1 MLPLLFASNLPKRF
15 CPFGSQL
22 SLFLNPPFLCVPSNF
37 HLSSASLEQNWW
49 QVSSHMASR
58 LLAPEGDMVRDLR
71 LEEHLQADFKHLP
84 VLCPEDSSLPS
95 SSASQPS
102 CTRLTRPFH
111 NSLLSLRHFLE
122 RLHLPHAQP
131 WGRGSPLYFLPRFQF
146 YSSRGSSALNDLL
159 LLWWVTN
166 SVFDLSV
173 CLCSLVNY
181 SLYLKCTCFLKRR
194 LFPAYFLYK
203 SNVQSSLSDV
213 DTRTVSCF

>member
-58 LLAPEGDMVRDLR
+58 LLAPEGDMVHDLR

-111 NSLLSLRHFLE
+111 NSLIFETLLRAFTSATCPAL
-122 RLHLPHAQP
+122 RQ
-131 WGRGSPLYFLPRFQF
+131 RQSIVFLPRFQF

-173 CLCSLVNY
+173 CLRSLVNY